1 MWRDPRR
8 AGWLMWAYFLLSLVV
23 GSVIYLSVGPAS
35 SGQAGNGYGWI
46 FSAFFSWRVTR
57 GGRISRMLL
66 ILGTGL
72 GYLETAF
79 TVARHFEPAT
89 FGVLAIYIVQ
99 LALLMSPSVY
109 QRTRPRDWAEPPAA
123 TRVLP
128 PLTLLLLGVFA
139 GLSVTLIGLAGMG
152 PGPAAPGCD
161 VNAALPGVCD
171 TLADGTPLRW
181 VTLHDGAP
189 SADWAAMAKDWVQ
202 WSVVSASVLYGLW
215 LANLARREPVRLI
228 VPGRRRRRLRA
239 RRAHARRADRVP
251 RDLADPGPLRPRLL
265 LGARVLRPCA
275 ARRRGVR
282 DARRAV
288 RVRRGVAYH
297 AAAPRPPCERVTA
310 AGSGAAATVV
320 TEHGQPAVRGRS

>member
-181 VTLHDGAP
+181 VTLHDGLP

-202 WSVVSASVLYGLW
+202 WSVVSTSVLYGLW
-215 LANLARREPVRLI
+215 LANLARRGPVRLI
-228 VPGRRRRRLRA
+228 FPVAAAVGCALGGLTLAVLTGFPVTWLTRGHYDPGYYWGRA
-239 RRAHARRADRVP
+239 FSAHAL
-251 RDLADPGPLRPRLL
+251 LADAASGTLAGLCACVAVWLITRQRLGRL
-265 LGARVLRPCA
+265 A
-275 ARRRGVR
+275 
-282 DARRAV
+282 
-288 RVRRGVAYH
+288 
-297 AAAPRPPCERVTA
+297 
-310 AGSGAAATVV
+310 SG
-320 TEHGQPAVRGRS
+320 